1 MRRSLVVLIAAATLL
16 PVHAGA
22 QLSWDEPS
30 LLGPYAPQGLSV
42 FLLNPDPGDNLG
54 ALAHWRHDTASL
66 GLAYR
71 AGVARDATGALAA
84 LAGVDVSGI
93 LAHSVD
99 DADVRVLWWTG
110 IGGGLG
116 NNLTISVPVGLTAGW
131 RGIGDD
137 NVFAPYAGAH
147 VSLDMSTREDGA
159 VVSMRPSLD
168 VGLDLT
174 LVSGFLVRVG
184 ASVGEHSS
192 LAAGL
197 RLPGGPAAR

>member
-1 MRRSLVVLIAAATLL
+1 VRRSLVVLIAAATLV
-16 PVHAGA
+16 PMHAAA
-22 QLSWDEPS
+22 QLSWDEPA
-30 LLGPYAPQGLSV
+30 LVGPYAPQGMSV
-42 FLLNPDPGDNLG
+42 FLLEPDPGDNLG
-54 ALAHWRHDTASL
+54 ALVHWRHDSASL

-71 AGVARDATGALAA
+71 AGLARDVTGALAG

-93 LAHSVD
+93 LAHSVE
-99 DADVRVLWWTG
+99 DADIRVLWWTG

-116 NNLTISVPVGLTAGW
+116 NNLTISVPAGLMAGW

-147 VSLDMSTREDGA
+147 VSLDMSTRDNGG
-159 VVSMRPSLD
+159 VVSLRPSLD

-184 ASVGEHSS
+184 ASLGEHSS

-197 RLPGGPAAR
+197 RLPGGRAAR

>member
-1 MRRSLVVLIAAATLL
+1 VRRSLVVLIAAAAVL
-16 PVHAGA
+16 PVHLGA

-30 LLGPYAPQGLSV
+30 LVGPYAPQGLSV
-42 FLLNPDPGDNLG
+42 FLLDPDPGENLG
-54 ALAHWRHDTASL
+54 ALVHWRHDSASL

-71 AGVARDATGALAA
+71 AGLARDATGALAG

-93 LAHSVD
+93 LAHSVE
-99 DADVRVLWWTG
+99 DADIRILWWTG

-116 NNLTISVPVGLTAGW
+116 NNLTISVPVGLMAGW
-131 RGIGDD
+131 RGVGDD

-147 VSLDMSTREDGA
+147 VSLDMSTRDSGA
-159 VVSMRPSLD
+159 VVSLRPSLD

-184 ASVGEHSS
+184 ASLGEHSS

>member
-1 MRRSLVVLIAAATLL
+1 VRRSLVVLIAAATLL
-16 PVHAGA
+16 PMRVGA

-30 LLGPYAPQGLSV
+30 LVGPYAPQGLSV

-54 ALAHWRHDTASL
+54 ALVHWRHDTASL

-71 AGVARDATGALAA
+71 AGLARDATGALAG

-116 NNLTISVPVGLTAGW
+116 NNLTISVPAGLMAGW

-147 VSLDMSTREDGA
+147 VSLDLSTREDRA

-184 ASVGEHSS
+184 ASLGEHSS
-192 LAAGL
+192 LAAGV
-197 RLPGGPAAR
+197 RLPAGHAAR